1 VNQLASPQDPE
12 VDLNVYF
19 RPFELL
25 LLLAIPQVVLL
36 ALALWRRAPWRWVA
50 RTAALLAFVSF
61 SLVVLSL
68 TVSPHAIGLSSSP
81 PDWPRLLRYLV
92 PFRDLTEMLSDPSIS
107 PASFRWNVA
116 GNVLLFVPL
125 GFLLP
130 SLRPVNWPR
139 LLLAGLL
146 ASVSIEGTQLL
157 QNVFMGADHVV
168 SSDDVLLNVIGASVG
183 YASFLAVRHA
193 ARRRSEHRC
202 S

>member
-36 ALALWRRAPWRWVA
+36 ALALWRRAPWRSVA

-130 SLRPVNWPR
+130 ALRPVSWPR

-146 ASVSIEGTQLL
+146 ASVSIEGMQLL
-157 QNVFMGADHVV
+157 QDVFFGADHVV
-168 SSDDVLLNVIGASVG
+168 SCDDVLLNVIGASVG